1 MTMKLIT
8 GMMFAAMLFATEK
21 GVAVLAQAQQAAGS
35 YAAMAPLNEY
45 LMADRDAEIALAKS
59 AAPPELAK
67 DATVVV
73 LKKDGYAT
81 AVEGKNGFTCIVERS
96 WMSPTDSE
104 QFWNPKMRGPICYN
118 AAAVRSILPYTLER
132 TKLVLSGLTKTEMIT
147 KVKAEVAE
155 GKLLKP
161 EAGAMS
167 FMLSKDGY
175 LGDGVGHWHPHL
187 MFHVPS
193 TEAASWGANL
203 EGSPVVLDSDHAQGP
218 EPETIFM
225 VPVGHWSDGSAA
237 ESHPH

>member
-1 MTMKLIT
+1 MKLIT

-96 WMSPTDSE
+96 WMSPLDSPE
-104 QFWNPKMRGPICYN
+104 YWNSKIRGPICYN
-118 AAAVRSILPYTLER
+118 PVSYT
-132 TKLVLSGLTKTEMIT
+132 
-147 KVKAEVAE
+147 
-155 GKLLKP
+155 
-161 EAGAMS
+161 
-167 FMLSKDGY
+167 
-175 LGDGVGHWHPHL
+175 HL
-187 MFHVPS
+187 CPS
-193 TEAASWGANL
+193 DRP
-203 EGSPVVLDSDHAQGP
+203 PVQ
-218 EPETIFM
+218 TR
-225 VPVGHWSDGSAA
+225 
-237 ESHPH
+237 